1 MDDLQKHIRES
12 LSDPEFR
19 AAWEETGPEYQ
30 VARQLVSLRLKNGLT
45 QKDLARCLGTT
56 QSVIARIER
65 GNQNLSIRTLTK
77 LARALGAD
85 LRIEIRPSSD

>member
-12 LSDPEFR
+12 LSHPEFR
-19 AAWEETGPEYQ
+19 TVWEETGPEYQ
-30 VARQLVSLRLKNGLT
+30 VAQQLVSLRLKNGLT

-85 LRIEIRPSSD
+85 LRIEIRPGN

>member
-12 LSDPEFR
+12 LSHPEFR
-19 AAWEETGPEYQ
+19 TVWEETGPEYQ

-85 LRIEIRPSSD
+85 LRIEIRPGN